1 MVIFVL
7 FFFSNLFIDDI
18 EGIFTVVNI
27 CGRIL
32 NTSLVVAAFLLCSI
46 FLNLFLVRVY
56 FDGFLEFS
64 LIDYVFLCLLWRSS
78 LSSVLRCLLI
88 FMQTF
93 NWPLN
98 CCRLLLKFI
107 SLAHFNSRIS
117 RWGLPRDR
125 LQRHSCSFL
134 CLIISDLLFLSS

>member
-1 MVIFVL
+1 MMVIFVL

-93 NWPLN
+93 N
-98 CCRLLLKFI
+98 
-107 SLAHFNSRIS
+107 
-117 RWGLPRDR
+117 
-125 LQRHSCSFL
+125 
-134 CLIISDLLFLSS
+134 